1 MDLKHFARV
10 GDSVECDVKL
20 PAPGSIRMQL
30 LTSVAC
36 AYANDLLAD
45 PASGWR
51 LVEQEEH
58 GATAAGPSPRQ

>member
-1 MDLKHFARV
+1 MDLKHFAHV

-20 PAPGSIRMQL
+20 PVPGSIRMQL
-30 LTSVAC
+30 LTSEAC

-51 LVEQEEH
+51 LVHREEQE
-58 GATAAGPSPRQ
+58 P